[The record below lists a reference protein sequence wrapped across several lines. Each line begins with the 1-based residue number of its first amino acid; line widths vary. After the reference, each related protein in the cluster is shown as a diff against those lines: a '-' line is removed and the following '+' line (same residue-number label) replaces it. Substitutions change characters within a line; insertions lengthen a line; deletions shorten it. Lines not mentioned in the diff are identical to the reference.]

1 MGLFTLQNDLKDESF
16 LRLQFLD
23 SNMYVF
29 TSFLGVGHYS
39 DPDELPGLA
48 HFLEHMVFMGSKK
61 FPKENGYAK
70 FVQDNGGSENACTGC
85 EHTTFFFEIQRNCF
99 SEALNMFSQFFI
111 EPLMVKNAMD
121 REREAVDSEF
131 QGNMPSDGRRL
142 GQLFKSIA
150 KKNHPVSKFG
160 AGNKQS
166 LSKVQ

>member
-70 FVQDNGGSENACTGC
+70 FVQDNGGTENAWTSC
-85 EHTTFFFEIQRNCF
+85 ERTTFFFEIQRNSF
-99 SEALNMFSQFFI
+99 SVALDMFSQFFI
-111 EPLMVKNAMD
+111 EPLMVKDAMD

-150 KKNHPVSKFG
+150 KPNHPVSKFST
-160 AGNKQS
+160 GNKQS
-166 LSKVQ
+166 LSKVK